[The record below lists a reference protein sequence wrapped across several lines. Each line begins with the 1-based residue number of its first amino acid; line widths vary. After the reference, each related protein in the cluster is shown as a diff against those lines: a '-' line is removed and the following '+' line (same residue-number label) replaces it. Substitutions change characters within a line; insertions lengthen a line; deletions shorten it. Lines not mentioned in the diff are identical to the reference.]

1 MEKIVDFTSLTEML
15 YGETKHIKE
24 FAEAAISSFNEFNI
38 QFNQFLKERNE
49 VDFRKAGHKIKPVA
63 QMLGLQL
70 IVDEYENA
78 KFIIIEEKSDKLLE
92 DSRDRMNSI
101 LKRVFVELDEIVKN

>member
-15 YGETKHIKE
+15 YGETKYIKE

-63 QMLGLQL
+63 QMFGLQL

-78 KFIIIEEKSDKLLE
+78 KSIIIEEKSDKLLE

>member
-15 YGETKHIKE
+15 YGETKYIKE

-49 VDFRKAGHKIKPVA
+49 VDFRKAGHKIKTVA

-78 KFIIIEEKSDKLLE
+78 KSIIIEEKSDKLLE